1 MKQTAI
7 DERRIING
15 THGTVFLE
23 GEEVA
28 ELKAFQAKLEF
39 QKEEVKIAGKMA
51 TGTKY
56 MGYSGKGSLSLH
68 KVNSRMIKKI
78 ANMIKQG
85 KEPRFT
91 VIGKLADP
99 DAMGSERIALYSV
112 SFDDL
117 TLMDWE
123 VGALGASEHPFT
135 FVKYDILDAI

>member
-1 MKQTAI
+1 MAI

-15 THGTVFLE
+15 THGTVFLD

-56 MGYSGKGSLSLH
+56 MGYSGKGSLQLH
-68 KVNSRMIKKI
+68 KVNSRMIKAI
-78 ANMIKQG
+78 GSQIKEG

-91 VIGKLADP
+91 IIGKLADP
-99 DAMGSERIALYSV
+99 DSNGVERIALNNV

-117 TLMDWE
+117 TLFDFE
-123 VGALGASEHPFT
+123 VGSLGQVECPFT
-135 FVKYDILDAI
+135 FDDYNFLDLI

>member
-1 MKQTAI
+1 MAFNAKNA
-7 DERRIING
+7 ING
-15 THGTVFLE
+15 TWGSLWINDRE
-23 GEEVA
+23 IGEVKSFQV
-28 ELKAFQAKLEF
+28 KAEF
-39 QKEEVKIAGKMA
+39 QKEEVKIAGQMA
-51 TGTKY
+51 TDTKY
-56 MGYSGKGSLSLH
+56 MGYTGKGSLSLH
-68 KVNSRMIKKI
+68 KINSRMIKKI

-99 DAMGSERIALYSV
+99 DSMGSERIALYSV

-123 VGALGASEHPFT
+123 VGSLGSSEHPFT